1 MTETLPLQRF
11 GAAVPGMPQSSL
23 PHEQENAVTQPE
35 HDDVERGA
43 AEEQSGAP
51 LTPTEEEAAKR
62 PPSDDSGP
70 GAGLDGGGR
79 YGDDG

>member
-1 MTETLPLQRF
+1 MTEPR
-11 GAAVPGMPQSSL
+11 
-23 PHEQENAVTQPE
+23 

-43 AEEQSGAP
+43 AEEQSDAP

-62 PPSDDSGP
+62 PPSSP

-79 YGDDG
+79 YGDDDG

>member
-1 MTETLPLQRF
+1 LVVKENAMTEPR
-11 GAAVPGMPQSSL
+11 
-23 PHEQENAVTQPE
+23 

-43 AEEQSGAP
+43 AEEQSDAP

-62 PPSDDSGP
+62 PPSSP

-79 YGDDG
+79 YGDDDG